1 MGINV
6 KLEAFE
12 GPMDLLLHLIDKNK
26 VDIMDIPIAIITEQ
40 YMAYVASMDKEDLN
54 LVSEFLVMASTLLDI
69 KSRMLLP
76 KEVDENGQ
84 EIDPRD
90 DLVQRLLEFKMCKY
104 MAQELKDRAIDAD
117 KSMFREA
124 NIPKEV
130 EAYRP
135 PVDVEGLFDG
145 MTLAKLNAIFT
156 DVMRKQEDRKDP
168 IRSQFGRITKEEVS
182 MSDKFVD
189 MKEYLKTHDKFSFRE
204 ALEKNRDKLSVIVTF
219 LVVLELMKTG
229 FLRAEQESPES
240 DIIFT
245 RLRDAEEL
253 NDFDE
258 GVLDEA

>member
-1 MGINV
+1 
-6 KLEAFE
+6 
-12 GPMDLLLHLIDKNK
+12 
-26 VDIMDIPIAIITEQ
+26 
-40 YMAYVASMDKEDLN
+40 
-54 LVSEFLVMASTLLDI
+54 
-69 KSRMLLP
+69 
-76 KEVDENGQ
+76 
-84 EIDPRD
+84 
-90 DLVQRLLEFKMCKY
+90 
-104 MAQELKDRAIDAD
+104 
-117 KSMFREA
+117 
-124 NIPKEV
+124 
-130 EAYRP
+130 
-135 PVDVEGLFDG
+135 
-145 MTLAKLNAIFT
+145 
-156 DVMRKQEDRKDP
+156 
-168 IRSQFGRITKEEVS
+168 